1 MKLLTRAA
9 NSGLRTCA
17 LPRSVILS
25 SILLPKKLHEA
36 SMRHRRTLSLSASRC
51 AQREIDLFKGKA
63 KPNYRV
69 GSYVPQ
75 ISSLRR
81 VNQDEGGVRCG
92 PTAVRNDREVVE
104 ISASFEACYAPLS
117 YLTAGRGQQGASLPR
132 YLVMIMAVTSRR
144 LALTR
149 MFDIEPCS
157 NRILHNVK
165 VTRVSELEMPHL
177 EMWR

>member
-63 KPNYRV
+63 KPNYQV
-69 GSYVPQ
+69 GSYVLQ

-81 VNQDEGGVRCG
+81 VNQDEGGVKRG
-92 PTAVRNDREVVE
+92 PTAIRNDRGIVE
-104 ISASFEACYAPLS
+104 TAASFEACYAPLS
-117 YLTAGRGQQGASLPR
+117 YPTAGRVQQRPSLPR
-132 YLVMIMAVTSRR
+132 YLVMIMAVHRGGLPLPKCSTSNLVVIGSYINPGTRTGDATPGNVA
-144 LALTR
+144 LA
-149 MFDIEPCS
+149 
-157 NRILHNVK
+157 
-165 VTRVSELEMPHL
+165 
-177 EMWR
+177 